1 MFKFTFEYP
10 GHNFHI
16 VMGMRTE
23 SHFGPH
29 HVIITHQK
37 QSMMGVLRIIVV
49 CEAEAMMGIEPTDLC
64 VKPLMTPANIDVGSK
79 GLL

>member
-1 MFKFTFEYP
+1 MLQFTVEHP

-16 VMGMRTE
+16 VMRMRTKP
-23 SHFGPH
+23 HFGPH
-29 HVIITHQK
+29 HIIITHQK
-37 QSMMGVLRIIVV
+37 QSMVGVLRIIVV
-49 CEAEAMMGIEPTDLC
+49 GKAEAMMGIEPTDLC